1 MNNPLTVL
9 FHNRQFQAIAGIQV
23 FNVFS
28 AQLLAP
34 ILPLYLTSQGLSASQ
49 IGLIMGITALGA
61 LVMRPSAGRAVDR
74 RGSRPVILFGQSL
87 LAICLSAYFLF
98 TGFFPLLLIRFL
110 HGAAQ
115 SFYSTACVTFASSVE
130 SPQNTAAAISLFTVF
145 TMVGLGAATSI
156 APFLYHSFDF
166 FPLVGISLL
175 TLGAS
180 ISFTLWRA
188 RPISPIHDADR
199 LAFSSVLHLPA
210 VLAPT
215 VCLFASNVIFSTLF
229 TFIPLYALSESVP
242 GYSSFYI
249 AFAVAV
255 IFTRL
260 SVQSLTQAFPA
271 EKVAAAASLANVAS
285 ALIIVFFPST
295 LSFAL
300 SGILIGLGFGVIFP
314 ALTVYVIQRIPPASK
329 GTGLSIL
336 TAAGDVGN
344 ALGAAVLGVVAEV
357 LGFRWVFVSASLV
370 VLFCVRYFYVTLVS
384 KPARAASRT

>member
-1 MNNPLTVL
+1 MNNPLLVL

-49 IGLIMGITALGA
+49 IGMVVGITALGA
-61 LVMRPSAGRAVDR
+61 LIMRPSAGRAVDR
-74 RGSRPVILFGQSL
+74 RGSRPVILFGQSI
-87 LAICLSAYFLF
+87 LAVCLSAYFLF
-98 TGFFPLLLIRFL
+98 TGFLPLLLIRFL

-145 TMVGLGAATSI
+145 TMVGLGAATSM
-156 APFLYHSFDF
+156 APLLYHSFDF

-175 TLGAS
+175 ALGIA

-188 RPISPIHDADR
+188 RPIAPLHDAER
-199 LAFSSVLHLPA
+199 LPFSSVLHLPA
-210 VLAPT
+210 VWAPT
-215 VCLFASNVIFSTLF
+215 VCLFASSIIFSTLF
-229 TFIPLYALSESVP
+229 TFVPLYALSESVP

-249 AFAVAV
+249 AFAIAV

-260 SVQSLTQAFPA
+260 GVQSLTQAFQA
-271 EKVAAAASLANVAS
+271 EKVATAASLMNVAS
-285 ALIIVFFPST
+285 ALILLVSPST
-295 LSFAL
+295 WTFAL

-314 ALTVYVIQRIPPASK
+314 ALTVYVVQRIPPTSK

-344 ALGAAVLGVVAEV
+344 ALGAAVLGVVAEKF
-357 LGFRWVFVSASLV
+357 GFRWVFISAALV
-370 VLFCVRYFYVTLVS
+370 VVFCVRYFYVTLVI
-384 KPARAASRT
+384 KPPRQVGL

>member
-1 MNNPLTVL
+1 MNNPLLVL

-49 IGLIMGITALGA
+49 IGMVMGITALGA
-61 LVMRPSAGRAVDR
+61 LIMRPSAGRAVDR
-74 RGSRPVILFGQSL
+74 RGSRRLPVRPVDSCSMSVRSFG
-87 LAICLSAYFLF
+87 F
-98 TGFFPLLLIRFL
+98 TGFLPLLLIRFL

-145 TMVGLGAATSI
+145 TMVGLGAATSM
-156 APFLYHSFDF
+156 APLLYHSFDF

-175 TLGAS
+175 ALGIA

-188 RPISPIHDADR
+188 RPIAPLHDAER
-199 LAFSSVLHLPA
+199 LPFSSVLHLPA
-210 VLAPT
+210 VWAPT
-215 VCLFASNVIFSTLF
+215 VCLFASSIIFSTLF
-229 TFIPLYALSESVP
+229 TFVPLYALSESVP

-249 AFAVAV
+249 AFAIAV

-260 SVQSLTQAFPA
+260 GVQSLTQAFQA
-271 EKVAAAASLANVAS
+271 EKVATAASLMNVAS
-285 ALIIVFFPST
+285 ALIILVSPST
-295 LSFAL
+295 LTFAL

-314 ALTVYVIQRIPPASK
+314 ALTVYVVQRIPPTSK

-344 ALGAAVLGVVAEV
+344 ALGAAVLGVVAEKF
-357 LGFRWVFVSASLV
+357 GFRWVFISAALV
-370 VLFCVRYFYVTLVS
+370 VVFCVRYFYVTLVI
-384 KPARAASRT
+384 KPPRQVGL

>member
-1 MNNPLTVL
+1 MTNPLQVL

-34 ILPLYLTSQGLSASQ
+34 VLPLYLTTQGLSASQ
-49 IGLIMGITALGA
+49 IGMVMGVTALGA
-61 LVMRPSAGRAVDR
+61 LIMRPSAGRSVDR
-74 RGSRPVILFGQSL
+74 RGSRPVILFGQSI
-87 LAICLSAYFLF
+87 LALCLSAYFWF
-98 TGFFPLLLIRFL
+98 TGFIPLLLIRFL

-145 TMVGLGAATSI
+145 TMVGLGAATSM
-156 APFLYHSFDF
+156 APLLYQSFDF
-166 FPLVGISLL
+166 IPLVGISLL
-175 TLGAS
+175 TLAVS
-180 ISFTLWRA
+180 ASFTLWRA
-188 RPISPIHDADR
+188 RPIAPIHDPKR
-199 LAFSSVLHLPA
+199 LPFSSVLHLPA
-210 VLAPT
+210 VWAPT

-229 TFIPLYALSESVP
+229 TFVPLYALSESVS

-255 IFTRL
+255 IITRL
-260 SVQSLTQAFPA
+260 AVQSLTQAFAA
-271 EKVAAAASLANVAS
+271 EKVATAASLSNIAS
-285 ALIIVFFPST
+285 ALIILFYPST
-295 LSFAL
+295 LTFAI

-314 ALTVYVIQRIPPASK
+314 ALTVYVIERIPPASK

-344 ALGAAVLGVVAEV
+344 ALGAAVLGMVAEFF
-357 LGFRWVFVSASLV
+357 GFRWVFISASLV
-370 VLFCVRYFYVTLVS
+370 VLFCVRYFYATLVI
-384 KPARAASRT
+384 KPARAADRS